1 MRKKFYK
8 LQRRLED
15 YEVTN
20 DLLAVKLKITAP
32 TLRAR
37 FKGTQGWKYSET
49 SFQRVRQLSMAD
61 GERGKRERVLI
72 SVGSFITFT
81 ESSGGTI
88 IRGRPRS
95 TMNEQNKTLLR
106 TAIGFSD
113 DREREAAGL
122 ASDPSSDE
130 HSEKISLLF
139 I

>member
-1 MRKKFYK
+1 
-8 LQRRLED
+8 
-15 YEVTN
+15 
-20 DLLAVKLKITAP
+20 
-32 TLRAR
+32 
-37 FKGTQGWKYSET
+37 
-49 SFQRVRQLSMAD
+49 MAD